1 MKRFAIEVV
10 KGNGSRIL
18 GTYDTK
24 EQGYEVGKS
33 YVQALAGQGG
43 LVTLV
48 YADFDE
54 NNKPTSNERR
64 IYEVWEVPTAN

>member
-10 KGNGSRIL
+10 QGNNTRIF

-33 YVQALAGQGG
+33 YSKALAGQGG
-43 LVTLV
+43 VV
-48 YADFDE
+48 VIAYRDFDE
-54 NNKPTSNERR
+54 DNKPTSNDEQ
-64 IYEVWEVPTAN
+64 IFEIWDVPKQ

>member
-10 KGNGSRIL
+10 KENDTRIL

-33 YVQALAGQGG
+33 YFRALAGQGG
-43 LVTLV
+43 VVALA
-48 YADFDE
+48 YRDFDE
-54 NNKPTSNERR
+54 DNKPTSNDEQ
-64 IYEVWEVPTAN
+64 IFEVWDVGS

>member
-10 KGNGSRIL
+10 KGNDTRIL

-33 YVQALAGQGG
+33 YSRALAGQGG
-43 LVTLV
+43 VVVLA
-48 YADFDE
+48 YRDFDE
-54 NNKPTSNERR
+54 DNKPTSNDEQ
-64 IYEVWEVPTAN
+64 IFEVWDVGS